1 MGPRRV
7 IEGQA
12 AEVKRRERWE
22 EAVKRRKSRRRN
34 VGLLAANSSSPN
46 VGLFVGCDMV
56 DFHHQSFTARREVN
70 LLTHK
75 GQAKHSGGLS
85 LQLFVHKFYSS
96 CLKNGQIV

>member
-34 VGLLAANSSSPN
+34 VGLLAANS
-46 VGLFVGCDMV
+46 
-56 DFHHQSFTARREVN
+56 
-70 LLTHK
+70 
-75 GQAKHSGGLS
+75 
-85 LQLFVHKFYSS
+85 
-96 CLKNGQIV
+96 

>member
-34 VGLLAANSSSPN
+34 VGLLAVDTQRPSQTQWWSFPSTLRSQILQFLSSP
-46 VGLFVGCDMV
+46 L
-56 DFHHQSFTARREVN
+56 DFLVRA
-70 LLTHK
+70 
-75 GQAKHSGGLS
+75 A
-85 LQLFVHKFYSS
+85 
-96 CLKNGQIV
+96 